1 MKPIEK
7 QILLLLAAAQFI
19 LTLDTTVMNVSI
31 STLVIDLNTTVT
43 NIQSAI
49 TFYALVMAAF
59 MIAGAK
65 IGDIIGRKKAFVIGL
80 LIYGVGSLI
89 TGLSVNVGMLKFGWS
104 LLEGLGAALII
115 PAMLALISGNFKGT
129 AARAKAFG
137 TIAAMAAVGAAV
149 GPIIGGLLTTYATW
163 RLAFLGEVV
172 IVLIILGRQKVIKD
186 VPYEGT
192 QTKFDYSGM
201 VLNALGLATLVKGIL
216 LASNF
221 GLIKARSSVKVLG
234 IQFTQGQISPSIFF
248 IIIGAIILAIFG
260 YVELRRL
267 RLKRP
272 NLVNLKLLGRASVRG
287 GVLTVLAQ
295 QFIIAALMY
304 AFALYLQLE
313 LGYDAFKTGVA
324 LLPLSIAILIV
335 ASSAGRLASKFSPRS
350 IIMLG
355 YLMMIIGMGLIGF
368 KFINDPTAT
377 SFAII
382 LFIVGAGIGL
392 VASQLSNL
400 VLSSVSQDESS
411 ETSGL
416 MSTFQNLG
424 SSLGTAIAGAAMVGI
439 LISTS
444 TQLVDQSSAFTA
456 SQQQAINSGIEQN
469 AAIMSNQALSN
480 QLSSLPS
487 SLAQEIVDIN
497 AQARQKALSNTFLII
512 AALGLLGFM
521 ATAMIPKPNRKVK
534 LEA

>member
-1 MKPIEK
+1 
-7 QILLLLAAAQFI
+7 
-19 LTLDTTVMNVSI
+19 
-31 STLVIDLNTTVT
+31 
-43 NIQSAI
+43 
-49 TFYALVMAAF
+49 
-59 MIAGAK
+59 
-65 IGDIIGRKKAFVIGL
+65 
-80 LIYGVGSLI
+80 
-89 TGLSVNVGMLKFGWS
+89 MLKFGWS

-172 IVLIILGRQKVIKD
+172 IVLVILARQKLIRD
-186 VPYEGT
+186 VPYEGAKP
-192 QTKFDYSGM
+192 KFDYTGM
-201 VLNALGLATLVKGIL
+201 ILNALGLATLVKGIL
-216 LASNF
+216 MASSF
-221 GLIKARSSVKVLG
+221 GLIKARSSVKILG

-248 IIIGAIILAIFG
+248 IVVGALILAIFAV
-260 YVELRRL
+260 VELRRL

-272 NLVNLKLLGRASVRG
+272 NLVNLKLLGRACVRG

-313 LGYDAFKTGVA
+313 LGYDAFRTGVA

-335 ASSAGRLASKFSPRS
+335 ASSAGRLAAKFSSRS

-355 YLMMIIGMGLIGF
+355 YLMMVLGMAFIGL
-368 KFINDPTAT
+368 KFITDPTAT
-377 SFAII
+377 SFAVI
-382 LFIVGAGIGL
+382 LFVVGAGIGL

-400 VLSSVSQDESS
+400 VLSSVSQDEAS

-424 SSLGTAIAGAAMVGI
+424 SSLGTAIAGAAMIGI
-439 LISTS
+439 LIGTS
-444 TQLVDQSSAFTA
+444 TTLVYQSTAFTA
-456 SQQQAINSGIEQN
+456 SQQQTINGEIEQH
-469 AAIMSNQALSN
+469 AAILSNQALESE
-480 QLSSLPS
+480 LRSLPPVAS
-487 SLAQEIVDIN
+487 QELVSIN
-497 AQARQKALSNTFLII
+497 SQARQKALSYTFVII
-512 AALGLLGFM
+512 ALLGVVGIA
-521 ATAMIPKPNRKVK
+521 ATATIPKPKQK
-534 LEA
+534 ATSAA